1 VPEPVVTLPHIEPA
15 TVAFPA
21 LRDDADQPPLVGPA
35 WHPPAAVLA
44 ADERRGGRLLP
55 LVAGLALL
63 LLLAL
68 LVVPLIVVG

>member
-1 VPEPVVTLPHIEPA
+1 MPEPVVTLPHLEPA

-21 LRDDADQPPLVGPA
+21 LRDDVDQPPLVGPT

-44 ADERRGGRLLP
+44 TDERRVGRLLP

-68 LVVPLIVVG
+68 LVVPLFTVG